1 MSSNNPY
8 GRSAILYDLNV
19 SLPVIAA
26 IRRQEARA
34 VANVIARY
42 ADGARRVLEIG
53 PGTGFYTML
62 LARTFPEVVAVEES
76 SAMTGILREKLAV
89 AGAANVTV
97 VNSDFQSLSLDGE
110 FDMAVAI
117 GVLDYVAEPR
127 SFVARM
133 CAAARRAVV
142 VTAPQRSFWGSCFA
156 AGGRLRSTRVYC
168 HEPAA
173 PPSWAPRWRC
183 TVEEVGLRTRL
194 TRGLTLVAAFERPSS
209 RPWPPA

>member
-8 GRSAILYDLNV
+8 GRSALLYDLNV
-19 SLPVIAA
+19 SLPVIAT

-34 VANVIARY
+34 VVSAIARY
-42 ADGARRVLEIG
+42 ANTARRVLEIG
-53 PGTGFYTML
+53 PGTGFYTRL
-62 LARTFPEVVAVEES
+62 LARRFPEVVAVEES
-76 SAMTGILREKLAV
+76 PAMAGILRQKLAI
-89 AGAANVTV
+89 AGAANVTL

-117 GVLDYVAEPR
+117 GVLDYIAEPR
-127 SFVARM
+127 SFVERM

-142 VTAPQRSFWGSCFA
+142 VTVPQRSFWASCFII
-156 AGGRLRSTRVYC
+156 GGRLRNTQVYC
-168 HEPAA
+168 HEVAA
-173 PPSWAPRWRC
+173 AASWAPRWRC
-183 TVEEVGLRTRL
+183 RVEEVGLRTRF